1 MARSAKEIADMLGRL
16 QEYYAAVSTAL
27 VLLNDDDVLR
37 LLRAKG
43 YDPGSTIRLGRRD
56 NSYYEG
62 IKLWDAIHSVRRNA
76 GFNLDFLGSLFMTT
90 LSWVG
95 DELSKNGYFDKTPEL
110 ELFRHLRNGIS
121 HGNTFNLLNG
131 EPRRPAKFKRFD
143 ITSALHGKN
152 VLFEF
157 MSTGDLFD
165 LFDHVKAHLRTL
177 P

>member
-1 MARSAKEIADMLGRL
+1 MARPAKEIADMLGRL
-16 QEYYAAVSTAL
+16 QDYYAAVSTAL

-37 LLRAKG
+37 LLQAKG

-62 IKLWDAIHSVRRNA
+62 IRLWHAIHSVRRNA

-110 ELFRHLRNGIS
+110 VRHLRNGIS
-121 HGNTFNLLNG
+121 HGNTFNLFNG
-131 EPRRPAKFKRFD
+131 DPR
-143 ITSALHGKN
+143 
-152 VLFEF
+152 
-157 MSTGDLFD
+157 
-165 LFDHVKAHLRTL
+165 
-177 P
+177 